1 MLSKEA
7 LSGGLLLLLML
18 LVARADWMLCEFLRF
33 VVMRCDATSLLVGL
47 LGKRVGTNGWSEGY
61 AIDATPCLMV
71 LGILGSFLVV

>member
-1 MLSKEA
+1 M
-7 LSGGLLLLLML
+7 
-18 LVARADWMLCEFLRF
+18 RF

-61 AIDATPCLMV
+61 AIDAILCLMV